1 MATHPIKSMF
11 GKLVGLTRPT
21 TTYTTERLFAK
32 GGFIGPAIYLSTAE
46 GSETAVNI
54 QGFTDVETGSTAVA
68 AALATRGITQLTS
81 AATTGFTLAAPSA
94 AGIRKTFVTIT
105 PSTLLRQVV
114 SAAQIIAGNSSTAA
128 CGADGGS
135 ITASTAMTVLSFNGL
150 GQCIELLSL
159 STSAW
164 LNTGL
169 RGYNSTQAAPL
180 SS

>member
-32 GGFIGPAIYLSTAE
+32 GGFIGPAIYLSTTE

-54 QGFTDVETGSTAVA
+54 QGFTDVETGTTSAG
-68 AALATRGITQLTS
+68 LATRGITQLTS
-81 AATTGFTLAAPSA
+81 AASTGYTLAAPSA

-105 PSTLLRQVV
+105 ASTLLRQIKS
-114 SAAQIIAGNSSTAA
+114 SADIIAGNSSTAA

-135 ITASTAMTVLSFNGL
+135 ITASTAMTVMSFNGL
-150 GQCIELLSL
+150 GQAIELISL

-164 LNTGL
+164 LNTSL
-169 RGYNSTQAAPL
+169 RGYNSTAANPL